1 MRKVSDVFK
10 NKKQAIRLM
19 IFQPDEGDIYL
30 FGYLKEQDGPADW
43 DKHFQDLEQAYAFSA
58 EEFGVERLD
67 WQIIPDPMEGC
78 QHDWINPVRI
88 KGMADGK
95 PLWGVFEALENG
107 AWKSIP

>member
-19 IFQPDEGDIYL
+19 IFKPAKGDIYL
-30 FGYLKEQDGPADW
+30 FGYLKEQDGPSDW
-43 DKHFQDLEQAYAFSA
+43 DQCFEDLETTYEYAKM
-58 EEFGVERLD
+58 EFGVERMD
-67 WQIIPDPMEGC
+67 WQIIPNPLAGC

-88 KGMADGK
+88 KGVAEGK

-107 AWKSIP
+107 AWKSIK